1 MCRKEEVS
9 TVVSSVRGT
18 QGTTVHGCVRSV
30 VPAGEAVKRRGT
42 TNGVKKGAMCHAT
55 KKTTVAGSVVLSVA
69 TKNLNKRKKISFVE
83 SL

>member
-9 TVVSSVRGT
+9 TVVSSVRET

-30 VPAGEAVKRRGT
+30 VPAGGAVKRRGT
-42 TNGVKKGAMCHAT
+42 TNGVKKGVMCHAT
-55 KKTTVAGSVVLSVA
+55 KKTTVADSVVLSVA